1 MRGLRP
7 SLLPGVTGT
16 HQQSYGSWL
25 GSLRFVPVTVRRAA
39 DADADADGLS
49 RLAALTFPL
58 ACTPQTS
65 AEFLATH
72 IATRLDPGS
81 FRRHLADPACIVL
94 IAEVEEDRD
103 PIGYTMLI
111 SGEPEDDDA
120 ARAIR
125 FRPTVSL
132 ERCYVHPDHHGSGL
146 AARLM
151 AATLEAAA
159 ESGAAGI
166 WLGVSEENDR
176 ANAFY
181 ARHGFEVVGRKR
193 FHIGD
198 AWEYDNVRERALRAG

>member
-1 MRGLRP
+1 M
-7 SLLPGVTGT
+7 SVI
-16 HQQSYGSWL
+16 
-25 GSLRFVPVTVRRAA
+25 VRRAV
-39 DADADADGLS
+39 DADAEGLS

-65 AEFLATH
+65 AEFLAAH

-81 FRRHLADPACIVL
+81 FRRHLADPACTLLV
-94 IAEVEEDRD
+94 AEDAGDDADVGTD
-103 PIGYTMLI
+103 PLGYTMLI
-111 SGEPEDDDA
+111 AGEPTDVDV

-125 FRPTVSL
+125 FRPTVAL
-132 ERCYVHPDHHGSGL
+132 ERCYVHPDHHGSDL

-151 AATLEAAA
+151 AATLEAA
-159 ESGAAGI
+159 ETTGAAGI

-181 ARHGFEVVGRKR
+181 ARHGFELVGTKR

-198 AWEYDNVRERALRAG
+198 AWEDDNVRERAL